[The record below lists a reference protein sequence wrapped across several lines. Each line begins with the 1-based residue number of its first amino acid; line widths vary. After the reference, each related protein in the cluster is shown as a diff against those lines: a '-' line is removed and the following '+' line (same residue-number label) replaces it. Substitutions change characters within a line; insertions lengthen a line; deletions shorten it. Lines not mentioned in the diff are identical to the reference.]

1 MKVVESKIR
10 LWLAWIKR
18 TRLKTV
24 VAKSGVYLA
33 LLLLLLVAAIISPV
47 FYRPANVFSVLEQ
60 ASALGIVSIGQTFV
74 ILAGGIDFSVAA
86 TMATVNVVAASQ
98 MLGRNEMVIPVSL
111 LCLAL
116 GGCVGLTNSAL
127 ITRLKIPPFVA
138 TLGMMIVIR
147 GARFLYTKGAP
158 YGSIPPHLRFMGTGE
173 IGSLPVAVIVFALF
187 SAVAIFVLRKTAL
200 GRKIYAVGGNPIAAY
215 LSGTRVHRVVTV
227 AYLICGVL
235 AAAAGLMLTGY
246 LGFADNWAGKGYEL
260 DSIAAVVVGGTSL
273 AGGRG
278 SVVGTIAGVLII
290 TILFN
295 LVLILNLPIQS
306 QLIVKGSV
314 IIGAVALYFYRR
326 G

>member
-1 MKVVESKIR
+1 MESKIR

>member
-1 MKVVESKIR
+1 VESKIR

>member
-1 MKVVESKIR
+1 MKKELLLPV
-10 LWLAWIKR
+10 WIKK
-18 TRLKTV
+18 TRLETV
-24 VAKSGVYLA
+24 LVKSGVYLA
-33 LLLLLLVAAIISPV
+33 LLLLLGAAALISPV

-60 ASALGIVSIGQTFV
+60 ASALGIVSIGQTLV
-74 ILAGGIDFSVAA
+74 ILAGGIDFSVASV
-86 TMATVNVVAASQ
+86 MATVNVVAASQ

-116 GGCVGLTNSAL
+116 GGSVGLINSGL
-127 ITRLKIPPFVA
+127 ITKLKIPPFVA

-158 YGSIPPHLRFMGTGE
+158 YGSIPPHLRFIGTGE
-173 IGSLPVAVIVFALF
+173 IGGLPVSVIVFAVF
-187 SAVAIFVLRKTAL
+187 SAVAIFLLRKTAL
-200 GRKIYAVGGNPIAAY
+200 GRRIYSVGGNPAAAH
-215 LSGTRVHRVVTV
+215 LSGTRVNWVVTITYV
-227 AYLICGVL
+227 ICGLL
-235 AAAAGLMLTGY
+235 AAVAGLTLTGY

-273 AGGRG
+273 GGGRG
-278 SVVGTIAGVLII
+278 SVVGTVAGVLII
-290 TILFN
+290 TVIFN

-326 G
+326 R